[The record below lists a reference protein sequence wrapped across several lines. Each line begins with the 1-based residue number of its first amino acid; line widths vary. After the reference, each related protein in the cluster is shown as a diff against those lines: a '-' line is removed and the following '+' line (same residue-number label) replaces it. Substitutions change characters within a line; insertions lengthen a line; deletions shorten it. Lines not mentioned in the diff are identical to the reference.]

1 MEKEKVVK
9 LVRTEPRLAVV
20 GGGVGDEFGRNRR
33 IRDPV
38 EERAQRFIRLRRDS
52 PQRFQQSQ
60 YKRNCVPDGP
70 KITIKP
76 SKIN

>member
-1 MEKEKVVK
+1 MLALARIAFKESYRDETIVK
-9 LVRTEPRLAVV
+9 T
-20 GGGVGDEFGRNRR
+20 
-33 IRDPV
+33 RDT
-38 EERAQRFIRLRRDS
+38 FLR
-52 PQRFQQSQ
+52 RFQQSQ